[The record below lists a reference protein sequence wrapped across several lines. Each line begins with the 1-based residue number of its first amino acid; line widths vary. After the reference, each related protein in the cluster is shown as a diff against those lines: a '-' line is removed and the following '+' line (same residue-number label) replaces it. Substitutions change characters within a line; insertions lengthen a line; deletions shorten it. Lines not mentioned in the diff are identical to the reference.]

1 MNMYYHRQKTTVG
14 LSSLTLGNRSK
25 TDRGFPT
32 MMRHWLTTLL
42 LFNRFLYCIVVQSN
56 INYKLFELHCNCRS
70 KCILFKLN
78 NTIYI
83 AWEKSH
89 TSLLAMKMKVS
100 LILTTEENFMYMY
113 LLQHY
118 KWMKFSW
125 STNHTPIHTSTFSKM
140 IIWGSL

>member
-25 TDRGFPT
+25 TGFPT
-32 MMRHWLTTLL
+32 MMHHWLTTLL

-100 LILTTEENFMYMY
+100 LILRKKLYVHVFVAA
-113 LLQHY
+113 LQMNEVLSKY
-118 KWMKFSW
+118 KSHPHSHIYFFK
-125 STNHTPIHTSTFSKM
+125 NDN
-140 IIWGSL
+140 LR